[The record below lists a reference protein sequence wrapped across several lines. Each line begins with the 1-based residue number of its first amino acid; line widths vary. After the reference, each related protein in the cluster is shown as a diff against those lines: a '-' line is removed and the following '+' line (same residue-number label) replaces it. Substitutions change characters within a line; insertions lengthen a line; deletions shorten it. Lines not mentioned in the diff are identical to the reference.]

1 MQRACGLDAQL
12 KGLGAIRRHGILQAL
27 LLGICAQPGA
37 GACKGPRTPTGSGSP
52 DLSRFRIWSEPN
64 TRLRFKYASDAH

>member
-12 KGLGAIRRHGILQAL
+12 KGIGAIRRHGILQAL

-37 GACKGPRTPTGSGSP
+37 GACRRSEDPDRLWQPRS
-52 DLSRFRIWSEPN
+52 
-64 TRLRFKYASDAH
+64 K